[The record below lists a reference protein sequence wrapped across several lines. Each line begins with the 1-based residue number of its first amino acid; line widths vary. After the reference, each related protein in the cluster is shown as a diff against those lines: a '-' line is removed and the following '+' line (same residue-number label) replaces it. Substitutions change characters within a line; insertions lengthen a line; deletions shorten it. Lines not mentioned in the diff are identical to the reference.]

1 MVNKLSDLADFLDND
16 SLPPWLKEQLKEKR
30 EEITAA
36 LEKGESITL
45 PAGPNGE
52 RVTIGP
58 KPVAA
63 VA

>member
-1 MVNKLSDLADFLDND
+1 MVNKLSELADFLDDD

-45 PAGPNGE
+45 PAGPSGE